1 MNDIYR
7 SRRLDDK
14 TVAETLIEI
23 LKILDNLLK
32 YLSEFVKKAIQV
44 SMGQKK

>member
-1 MNDIYR
+1 MNEIYR

-44 SMGQKK
+44 S